1 MTPDR
6 SGNARR
12 LDKGGNALDL
22 GTRSPVARLIVSFLG
37 GVNPGVVTSG
47 AAKSQCS
54 DTEVYAPGT
63 GDSPP
68 LTAAAPAVR
77 LSGAIPQ
84 SLPWRPFGPLHCL
97 APRFFVRG
105 ILASARSGN
114 SKPSC
119 PALQRKETQLATM
132 PSVRLPSHSHSIGQ
146 PSPCGCQ
153 ALRDVPLV
161 AVAGST
167 SAVSLPMST
176 PALDW
181 GRPGEETDSTSHLI
195 FRTTAH

>member
-68 LTAAAPAVR
+68 LTAAPQRCGSLVSFPKVCPGVPSAPCIAWHQEF
-77 LSGAIPQ
+77 LSGVS
-84 SLPWRPFGPLHCL
+84 SLRPD
-97 APRFFVRG
+97 RET
-105 ILASARSGN
+105 RSHH
-114 SKPSC
+114 
-119 PALQRKETQLATM
+119 A
-132 PSVRLPSHSHSIGQ
+132 LPSSERRHS
-146 PSPCGCQ
+146 SPPC
-153 ALRDVPLV
+153 RPY
-161 AVAGST
+161 
-167 SAVSLPMST
+167 VSLPT
-176 PALDW
+176 PTALANLLHADAKRSGTFLW
-181 GRPGEETDSTSHLI
+181 LLSPDRLQPSRCPCRLLPWTGVGQARKRI
-195 FRTTAH
+195 RRAI